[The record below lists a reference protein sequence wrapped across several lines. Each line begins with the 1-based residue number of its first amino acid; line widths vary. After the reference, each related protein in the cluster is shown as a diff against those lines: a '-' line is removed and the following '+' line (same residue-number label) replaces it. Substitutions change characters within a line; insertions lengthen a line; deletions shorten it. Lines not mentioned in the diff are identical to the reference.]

1 MSCVCDEVLDPRGGQ
16 GFVFVDGAGAVGGE
30 SAEMQQSV
38 FVDIE
43 ARRKEEGM

>member
-1 MSCVCDEVLDPRGGQ
+1 
-16 GFVFVDGAGAVGGE
+16 VDGAGAVGGE
-30 SAEMQQSV
+30 SLEMQKSV